1 MQPGDASVSS
11 AKEKQSESET
21 QIETQ
26 IETQNKKGKRK
37 RSAKEITAVET
48 TAEEPRTGLEDAS
61 IPAGSEEFQSKLFHL
76 ICVLLQSIRNAC
88 SPKELEESSKYL
100 LTELTVFVFQLCS
113 AQSNRLLL
121 LQSRIT
127 HNEEEKGEKG
137 EKGETEA
144 DFLSFLT
151 FFSYSQITEIS
162 PVFLSVLPDP
172 LRISRAFFSRR
183 AKPFCTRICRCLFS
197 SFTTGK
203 WASSCFASR

>member
-37 RSAKEITAVET
+37 RSVKEITAVET

-127 HNEEEKGEKG
+127 HVEKG

-151 FFSYSQITEIS
+151 FFSYSQITQIS

-183 AKPFCTRICRCLFS
+183 AKPSCTRICRCLFS

>member
-1 MQPGDASVSS
+1 M
-11 AKEKQSESET
+11 
-21 QIETQ
+21 
-26 IETQNKKGKRK
+26 
-37 RSAKEITAVET
+37 ET

-127 HNEEEKGEKG
+127 HNEEEKGE
-137 EKGETEA
+137 TEA